1 MFIVTNTTSNGEY
14 TPSLF
19 NDERK
24 AYEWFYSLIV
34 NNLIDAK
41 GDSIPAD
48 IKNSRDGVLSWGL
61 EKGYLDRETENR
73 YVLLYNSCET
83 DVQTI
88 SIYDVEVS
96 D

>member
-1 MFIVTNTTSNGEY
+1 MFIITNTTSNGEY
-14 TPSLF
+14 TPSVCE
-19 NDERK
+19 DKEK
-24 AYEWFYSLIV
+24 AYDWFYSLIV

-41 GDSIPAD
+41 GNEIPED

-61 EKGYLDRETENR
+61 EKGYLERENENQ
-73 YVLLYNSCET
+73 YVLLYNPYET
-83 DVQTI
+83 DIQTI

>member
-1 MFIVTNTTSNGEY
+1 MFIVTNVTSNGEY

-19 NDERK
+19 ADKET
-24 AYEWFYSLIV
+24 AYDWFYSLIV

-48 IKNSRDGVLSWGL
+48 IKDSRDGVLSWGL
-61 EKGYLDRETENR
+61 EKGYLERESENR
-73 YVLLYNSCET
+73 YALLYNPYET

-88 SIYDVEVS
+88 SIYEVEVS